1 MMSNITV
8 WARSRLLNSKEKQ
21 NGHDSFCIRCIDTET
36 FFFKDEKDEEFV
48 FSFDIVF
55 YEQSEQADV
64 YQFLALPVIRDVVD
78 AINGTIITYG
88 QTGAGKT
95 YSMEVENYHLKRTYF
110 DLSKDNIQIK
120 EIKLRGI
127 MLPGVTE
134 ITVLDPAEALQ
145 NLSRGIA
152 IRAVGET
159 RTCFD
164 SLSLPMRSGKLIL
177 VDLAGSEKVEET
189 GAEGRVLEEAK
200 TINKSLSA
208 LGNVINSITCG
219 LQGKASHIPY
229 RDSKLTR
236 ILQDELVSPP
246 SPFYSL
252 SNHTHCSPNLYPK
265 RGTISYSQ
273 EEMLELHYS
282 VVSHPAL
289 LMHPRVCPLFVSVSP
304 SMKAFDYLRA
314 KHTKAL
320 PRVNY
325 SGEKMRHKFQY
336 FLSIWRRLREKLN
349 VEDVMLQEELLIQ
362 EGILFD
368 PSSVEEES
376 DIEDLT
382 LQAISSLQAA
392 MEKLT
397 ATVDELKGE
406 NSILKAKVDASM
418 ESLYLDCDGSGR
430 CNLRINYAG
439 MFEQKGN
446 NLPLALIAK
455 SKCSR
460 WVPEDY
466 EVKQHNSVEM
476 QVRLHVSYSKQPTER
491 AHIKGMESFSI
502 VTNVILQFVLFSMC
516 LAMANSVEFKYPAVF
531 NFGDSNSD
539 TGELAAG
546 LGFQVAPPNG
556 QDYFKIP
563 SGRFCD
569 GRLIVDFLMDAMDLP
584 FLNAYLDSLGL
595 PNFRKGSNFAAA
607 AATILPATAS
617 SLCPFSFGVQVSQFL
632 RFKARALELIAK
644 GRKFDKYVPDENIF
658 EKGLYMFDIGQND
671 LAGAFYSKT
680 LDQILASIPTILL
693 ELEKGIKNLYD
704 QGARYFWIHNTGPL
718 GCLPQNIA
726 KFGTDSSKLDG
737 LGCVSSHNQ
746 AAKTFNLQLRALCTK
761 LQGQYPDSNVT
772 YVDIFTI
779 KSSLIANYSRYGF
792 EQPIMACC
800 GYGGPPLNYDSR
812 VSCGETKTFNGT
824 TITAK
829 ACNDSSEYIS
839 WDGIHYTETANQYV
853 ASQIL
858 TGKYSDPPFS
868 DKMPF
873 LLKLNAVR
881 AVEVTM
887 EQELDPSVPCCQ
899 HLLSAIL
906 AMEPSE
912 CLISHARACGGGS
925 ITDQV
930 QQFISDHCLS
940 TPGDFHAPY
949 LKTFLKKLI
958 TQVEFDRGCVLDHLY
973 ELYAHYIS
981 SFKDDSLGKRDAR
994 ICKRISFLFPDG
1006 CSELLSFPH
1015 SRVLVF
1021 SLQCSLNML
1030 EGDTG
1035 CSIWPSSLFLSELI
1049 LSHPELF
1056 SNKSCFEIGSGVGL
1070 VGLCLAH
1077 VKASKVILSDGDL
1090 STLAN
1095 MKFNLELNHLNVEDD
1110 MLQRNK
1116 DPNMSVDV
1124 LTPTY
1129 FPIPLFM
1136 FSVVSSELLGADV
1149 IYDPVCLPHLV
1160 RVLAM
1165 LLNQTNLGSCRQHA
1179 SCKGHSPNI
1188 EHENGEHNH
1197 EYAIDKSDG
1206 GCKAIYN
1213 DGSSSLSKEAPVAYI
1228 AYVIRNIETFNYFLS
1243 LGKQANL
1250 DIVDLTDSLKPAR
1263 NLAPSFCQSLVREIK
1278 VFLKKNDGM
1287 IYVHHAPAD
1296 FMAKLDL
1303 QGGASDFSTS

>member
-569 GRLIVDFLMDAMDLP
+569 GRLIVDFLIFNFGDSNSDTGALIAASFESLYPPNGQTYFQKPSGRYSDGRLIIDFLMDAMDLP

-981 SFKDDSLGKRDAR
+981 SFK
-994 ICKRISFLFPDG
+994 
-1006 CSELLSFPH
+1006 
-1015 SRVLVF
+1015 V
-1021 SLQCSLNML
+1021 LNMAI
-1030 EGDTG
+1030 ESV
-1035 CSIWPSSLFLSELI
+1035 SIR
-1049 LSHPELF
+1049 
-1056 SNKSCFEIGSGVGL
+1056 IGSGVGL

-1116 DPNMSVDV
+1116 DPNMVKCLHLPWESASESQLQDIMPDV
-1124 LTPTY
+1124 
-1129 FPIPLFM
+1129 
-1136 FSVVSSELLGADV
+1136 VLGADV